1 MRVLRRVDVREGTTI
16 AALFGHAGYARG
28 VPDEFPQVIS
38 RACHDLRTPL
48 ASAFGFART
57 LERLGAVEGEQA
69 RYLSIVVE
77 ATEELGRLID
87 CLALLARAE
96 DGRVALER
104 SAVHSG
110 ELAAEAV
117 ALVPG
122 ERLVLEGSG
131 GPVDVDRARAV
142 SALAWL
148 AEAVEHAV
156 PGTETLIVD
165 ARADGAFAL
174 GPLPA
179 VMADRFVDGAGD
191 LRALA
196 ALAVARVHGGSLAR
210 EGDRVVLRL
219 AAT

>member
-1 MRVLRRVDVREGTTI
+1 VADD
-16 AALFGHAGYARG
+16 F
-28 VPDEFPQVIS
+28 PDVIS

-57 LERLGAVEGEQA
+57 LERLGAVEGDNA
-69 RYLSIVVE
+69 RYLSLVVE

-87 CLALLARAE
+87 CLALLARAQ
-96 DGRVALER
+96 DGRVVLER
-104 SAVHSG
+104 STVESS
-110 ELAAEAV
+110 ELAVEAV

-122 ERLVLEGSG
+122 DRLSLRGVGATLE
-131 GPVDVDRARAV
+131 VDRARAT
-142 SALAWL
+142 AGLAWL

-156 PGTETLIVD
+156 PGVATLLVD
-165 ARADGAFAL
+165 ARSDGSFAI

-179 VMADRFVDGAGD
+179 VMADRMAEGAGD
-191 LRALA
+191 LRSLA
-196 ALAVARVHGGSLAR
+196 ALAVALVHGGTLAR

>member
-1 MRVLRRVDVREGTTI
+1 M
-16 AALFGHAGYARG
+16 A
-28 VPDEFPQVIS
+28 DEFPQVIS

-57 LERLGAVEGEQA
+57 LQRLGAVEGEHA

-96 DGRVALER
+96 DGRVVLDPSTVA
-104 SAVHSG
+104 SG
-110 ELAAEAV
+110 ELAGEAV

-122 ERLVLEGSG
+122 HRVSLTGAGALLE
-131 GPVDVDRARAV
+131 VDRARAV

-148 AEAVEHAV
+148 VEAVEHAV
-156 PGTETLIVD
+156 PGSEPLDVE
-165 ARADGAFAL
+165 AREDGSLAL
-174 GPLPA
+174 GPLST

-196 ALAVARVHGGSLAR
+196 ALTVARAHGGSLAR
-210 EGDRVVLRL
+210 EGDRVVLRF